1 MRERG
6 GGEEGGGSERGE
18 GEKVSEGVLGPHC
31 RSFVG
36 IHGGGCSTCLRP
48 HWASSSL
55 RCFVLVA
62 SCVVLQHDVAADG
75 WHALPFGEW

>member
-18 GEKVSEGVLGPHC
+18 GEKVSEGVLGPRRH
-31 RSFVG
+31 SFVG
-36 IHGGGCSTCLRP
+36 VHGGGCSTCLCP

-55 RCFVLVA
+55 HCFVSVA

-75 WHALPFGEW
+75 RHALPFGER